1 MAEIADT
8 ISDSGIRL
16 ATAIDVDV
24 VTEIVANAYCHYI
37 PRMGRTPAPMLD
49 DYSIKISEG
58 CVWVVEEAG
67 SVRGVAVLLPKQD
80 HMLLENIAVDPAHQ
94 GAGFHRR
101 LLIFAETEAI
111 RLSYTEIRLYTHGTM
126 VENQLLYA
134 KIGYVITSRVT
145 ETGYDRIFM
154 HKNLRIHDAK

>member
-24 VTEIVANAYCHYI
+24 VTKIVANAYCHYI

-80 HMLLENIAVDPAHQ
+80 HMLLENIKLHRDPA
-94 GAGFHRR
+94 
-101 LLIFAETEAI
+101 
-111 RLSYTEIRLYTHGTM
+111 
-126 VENQLLYA
+126 LYA
-134 KIGYVITSRVT
+134 RDDGRKSTT
-145 ETGYDRIFM
+145 LCQDRIRYNEPG
-154 HKNLRIHDAK
+154 H